1 MYAVG
6 RCLAGEVAIGI
17 GEVGKYIDVI
27 CFFVLAELDDLLIL
41 ADNIAAVVVAGSGF
55 CRSYGKNGVYVYLCV
70 GQYLANMV
78 DKL

>member
-27 CFFVLAELDDLLIL
+27 CFFVLAELDNLLIL
-41 ADNIAAVVVAGSGF
+41 TTESKPEEDNNASTG
-55 CRSYGKNGVYVYLCV
+55 N
-70 GQYLANMV
+70 
-78 DKL
+78 